1 MPISRAKK
9 VDKDQELKKFINQAG
24 EPELPIADKTELWE
38 KKTYRYDPE
47 KIKRLEMLKVKSDK
61 YIQELLDEALDLLFK
76 KYDL

>member
-9 VDKDQELKKFINQAG
+9 IDKEKGLREFINQGG
-24 EPELPIADKTELWE
+24 EPELPIVDPTDIWE